1 MRRSPRIPLNALAAL
16 LTLAALAA
24 LWQLRPGLPVLP
36 KSWTAAMS
44 DFEAEEVLF
53 WLLWLALAVV
63 LLLIARALLNEI
75 RLAIKQRRESH
86 IAAFAERMKPIPRSP
101 APLSLA
107 PVYPDRY
114 VMTLEPRPNLG
125 DEPTLEPPATAG
137 PEATSDASRA
147 PVDEQAQPSLSIS
160 VLGPLRINGLKPIK
174 RAATNEMLAF
184 LALHPPGATRD
195 ELIEALWPGED
206 PQRTLPRLY
215 QSVSDARR
223 ALGDSVIRD
232 RERYRLDR
240 ARIRIDLDELDRLL
254 AITGDPER
262 EGQAL
267 ETALS
272 LWRGQPLAGC
282 DYPWA
287 DGFIHQL
294 HAALLDLLGRVGAAR
309 LEADDPRGA
318 LQAAERAIAL
328 DNLHEPSWRL
338 ALQADHALG
347 LYSGVTKR
355 YDALAHLLDE
365 QLGLQPSHDTLMMY
379 RQLLGQA

>member
-1 MRRSPRIPLNALAAL
+1 MRRNPRIPVNG
-16 LTLAALAA
+16 LAALATIA
-24 LWQLRPGLPVLP
+24 ALAVLWQLRPGLPALP
-36 KSWTAAMS
+36 GSWTAAMS
-44 DFEAEEVLF
+44 AVEAQELLF
-53 WLLWLALAVV
+53 WLLWLALAAV
-63 LLLIARALLNEI
+63 LLLIARALLREMA
-75 RLAIKQRRESH
+75 LAMRQRRESQ
-86 IAAFAERMKPIPRSP
+86 IASFTERMKPRARSP
-101 APLSLA
+101 APPSLA
-107 PVYPDRY
+107 PIYPDRY
-114 VMTLEPRPNLG
+114 VMTLEPRSNLN
-125 DEPTLEPPATAG
+125 DEPALETLAAVD
-137 PEATSDASRA
+137 PEASDAGHA
-147 PVDEQAQPSLSIS
+147 CVQEQSQPGPSIS
-160 VLGPLRINGLKPIK
+160 VLGPLRIDGLKPIK
-174 RAATNEMLAF
+174 RAATGEMLAF

-195 ELIEALWPGED
+195 ELIEALWPGQD

-223 ALGDSVIRD
+223 ALGNGLIRD

-240 ARIRIDLDELDRLL
+240 AGIRIDLDQLDRLL
-254 AITGDPER
+254 STTGDAER
-262 EGQAL
+262 ERQAL

-282 DYPWA
+282 DFLWA

-294 HAALLDLLGRVGAAR
+294 HAALLDLLGRVGTAR

-355 YDALAHLLDE
+355 YEALTHLLDE

-379 RQLLGQA
+379 RELLGQS

>member
-1 MRRSPRIPLNALAAL
+1 MRRSSRIPLNALAVL
-16 LTLAALAA
+16 LTLAALAV
-24 LWQLRPGLPVLP
+24 LWQLRPGLPALP
-36 KSWTAAMS
+36 KSWTATMS
-44 DFEAEEVLF
+44 GVEAEEALF

-75 RLAIKQRRESH
+75 RLAIRQRRENH

-101 APLSLA
+101 PPPSLA

-114 VMTLEPRPNLG
+114 VMTLEPRPTLG
-125 DEPTLEPPATAG
+125 EEPVLEPPVTAG

-147 PVDEQAQPSLSIS
+147 PVEEQAQPEMSIL

-195 ELIEALWPGED
+195 ELVEALWPGED

-240 ARIRIDLDELDRLL
+240 TRIRIDLDELDRLL
-254 AITGDPER
+254 AITGDAKPER
-262 EGQAL
+262 QAL
-267 ETALS
+267 ETALP
-272 LWRGQPLAGC
+272 LWRGQPLAGN

-287 DGFIHQL
+287 EGFIHQL
-294 HAALLDLLGRVGAAR
+294 HAALLDLLGRIGAAR

-379 RQLLGQA
+379 RQLLGQN

>member
-1 MRRSPRIPLNALAAL
+1 
-16 LTLAALAA
+16 
-24 LWQLRPGLPVLP
+24 
-36 KSWTAAMS
+36 MS
-44 DFEAEEVLF
+44 DVEAEELLY

-86 IAAFAERMKPIPRSP
+86 IAAFTERTKPIPQSP
-101 APLSLA
+101 ASPSLA
-107 PVYPDRY
+107 PVYLDRY
-114 VMTLEPRPNLG
+114 VMTLEPRPSLG
-125 DEPTLEPPATAG
+125 DEPMLEPPATAG
-137 PEATSDASRA
+137 PEATSDACRA
-147 PVDEQAQPSLSIS
+147 PVEERAQPRLS
-160 VLGPLRINGLKPIK
+160 VLGPLRIEGLKPIK

-240 ARIRIDLDELDRLL
+240 TRIRIDLDELDRLL
-254 AITGDPER
+254 AITGDPEHER
-262 EGQAL
+262 QAL

-287 DGFIHQL
+287 EGFIHQL

-309 LEADDPRGA
+309 LETDDPRGA

-347 LYSGVTKR
+347 LYSSVTKR

-379 RQLLGQA
+379 RQLLGQT